1 MQILNLAGTYV
12 LTIEGYPIWTS
23 EDLVVMGAVVGLGM
37 FILAME
43 ALRGWLEDRDYIRES
58 SMRV

>member
-1 MQILNLAGTYV
+1 
-12 LTIEGYPIWTS
+12 
-23 EDLVVMGAVVGLGM
+23 MGAVVGLGM